1 MNKLTLSA
9 FSDITGYSM
18 AQLSS
23 YKKKQMQT
31 LFRFIEEEGQSY
43 IICTNAELRQYRENM
58 KANTIEAEAEK
69 TVEKL
74 DTLEKTINDYKILFE
89 SFFDDYQK
97 RLTEREAKFLNF
109 ELDTQNKI
117 MKSLESIDNDN
128 SAIVRAIEDI
138 SKLKAELIEIIN
150 TSKSVNK
157 DIEARYGS
165 IQAIIASISKQ
176 TETLT
181 QQQKQ
186 TAEYSAKFVNNI
198 KYSVS
203 EIGKLDE
210 NVNRYIREITD
221 ARAELSKK
229 QTKDSIKSYLLKYI
243 LPVILIAISSIIALF
258 LIISEFKS
266 VRADISILQQQSGS
280 ISDYV
285 QKKAIKK

>member
-1 MNKLTLSA
+1 
-9 FSDITGYSM
+9 M

-43 IICTNAELRQYRENM
+43 IICTNAELRQYRKNM

-150 TSKSVNK
+150 TSKSLNK

-243 LPVILIAISSIIALF
+243 LPVILIAISSIISLF

-266 VRADISILQQQSGS
+266 VRTDISILKQQSDS

-285 QKKAIKK
+285 QKKKK

>member
-9 FSDITGYSM
+9 FSDLTGYSM

-43 IICTNAELRQYRENM
+43 IICTNAELRQYRKNM

-150 TSKSVNK
+150 TSKSLNK

-243 LPVILIAISSIIALF
+243 LPVILIAISSIISLF

-266 VRADISILQQQSGS
+266 VRTDISILKQQSDS

-285 QKKAIKK
+285 QKKKK